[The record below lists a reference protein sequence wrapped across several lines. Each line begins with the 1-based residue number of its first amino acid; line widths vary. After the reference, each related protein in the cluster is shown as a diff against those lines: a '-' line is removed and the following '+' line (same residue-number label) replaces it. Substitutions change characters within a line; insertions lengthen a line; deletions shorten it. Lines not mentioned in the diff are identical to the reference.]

1 MLLQF
6 LMSIYTIVK
15 NASGIIFL
23 NLIEKSIKMKPILSL
38 FLLLVSITTLSAQKI
53 YKVQYESQADLK
65 VYIVKY
71 ESQCDLKVFMVKY
84 ESQANKDGLWYSVD
98 YESQA
103 DKKVYFVDYESQADL
118 KIFFV
123 DYESQ
128 VGWVNQEKSHL
139 LKF

>member
-1 MLLQF
+1 MKY
-6 LMSIYTIVK
+6 IIP
-15 NASGIIFL
+15 IFL
-23 NLIEKSIKMKPILSL
+23 
-38 FLLLVSITTLSAQKI
+38 FLAFATTSVSAQKI

-84 ESQANKDGLWYSVD
+84 ESQA
-98 YESQA
+98 
-103 DKKVYFVDYESQADL
+103 DL

-128 VGWVNQEKSHL
+128 VGWNNQSKAHL